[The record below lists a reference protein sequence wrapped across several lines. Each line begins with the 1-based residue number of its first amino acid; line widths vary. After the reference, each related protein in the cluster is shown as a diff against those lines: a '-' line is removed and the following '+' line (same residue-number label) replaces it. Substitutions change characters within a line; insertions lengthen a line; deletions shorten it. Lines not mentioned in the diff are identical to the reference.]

1 MFVEY
6 MTLKDKKEAQAL
18 FDASLKMNQSEKDE
32 LYIVK
37 EKSDYQAI
45 LKIKKSRKKYS
56 EQKWFL
62 RFDENGVSAKREMTK
77 AYFFELFITTVS
89 AILFAVLLTMAF
101 IKADMMVIFVWLSL
115 VALFVFLLVSWRKLF
130 KPSVALKIFLIRVL

>member
-6 MTLKDKKEAQAL
+6 MTLKDKNEAQAL
-18 FDASLKMNQSEKDE
+18 FDASLKMKPSEKDE

-37 EKSDYQAI
+37 ENADYQAI
-45 LKIKKSRKKYS
+45 LKIKKLRKKYS

-77 AYFFELFITTVS
+77 AYFFELLITVVS
-89 AILFAVLLTMAF
+89 VILFAVLLTMAF
-101 IKADMMVIFVWLSL
+101 INSDRMVIYIWL
-115 VALFVFLLVSWRKLF
+115 
-130 KPSVALKIFLIRVL
+130 

>member
-18 FDASLKMNQSEKDE
+18 FDASLKMKPSEKDE

-37 EKSDYQAI
+37 ENADYQAI
-45 LKIKKSRKKYS
+45 LKIKKFRKKYS

-62 RFDENGVSAKREMTK
+62 RFDENGVTAKREMTK
-77 AYFFELFITTVS
+77 TYFFELLITAVS
-89 AILFAVLLTMAF
+89 AIFFAVLLAMAF
-101 IKADMMVIFVWLSL
+101 IKSDRMVIYVWLSL
-115 VALFVFLLVSWRKLF
+115 IALFVFLLVSWRKLF
-130 KPSVALKIFLIRVL
+130 KPSVVLKIFFFFFL